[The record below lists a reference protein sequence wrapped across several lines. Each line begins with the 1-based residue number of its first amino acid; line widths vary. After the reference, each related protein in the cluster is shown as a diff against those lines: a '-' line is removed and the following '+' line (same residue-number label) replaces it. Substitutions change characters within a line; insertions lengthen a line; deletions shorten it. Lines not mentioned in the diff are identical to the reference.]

1 MDRTVGWLTVRDL
14 DLKVAAS
21 VVRLLTANVSGN
33 PSSVED
39 TEKIVNGLLRRVIRQ
54 MCLKSES
61 THGWER
67 RRIWLGRTLKMIQRA
82 WLQFRLAWNYGQL
95 KFR

>member
-1 MDRTVGWLTVRDL
+1 MDGTFALLSQVEEEEMEA
-14 DLKVAAS
+14 KV
-21 VVRLLTANVSGN
+21 
-33 PSSVED
+33 
-39 TEKIVNGLLRRVIRQ
+39 GLLRRVIRQ